1 MDRQVF
7 LLKRPERGE
16 PVLEDE
22 CTPVTRGCRWFLDR
36 YSEYRDARLDKATR
50 ALADAHLVACSSC
63 RRYDRV
69 VRRGVDVL
77 RHPRSA
83 PDSRPL
89 GIAFLRDRALAA
101 ERESRALG
109 TAGSGVTLAAAA
121 VVALLLSVAAW
132 FPVLAGGTPEVE
144 IAPVVAA
151 APRPVGPAFFPI
163 PGGFSFEVDRAD
175 LTKLTPAML
184 FEYGRTPASP
194 AQRGVAGGPDLD

>member
-7 LLKRPERGE
+7 VLKHPDGGGA
-16 PVLEDE
+16 VLEDE
-22 CTPVTRGCRWFLDR
+22 RARVTRGCRWFLDM
-36 YSEYRDARLDKATR
+36 YSDYRDACLDDATR
-50 ALADAHLVACSSC
+50 ALADAHLRACSSC
-63 RRYDRV
+63 RQYDQV
-69 VRRGVDVL
+69 VRRGVDIL
-77 RHPRSA
+77 RDPRSA
-83 PDSRPL
+83 PDTRPL

-144 IAPVVAA
+144 MAPVVAA
-151 APRPVGPAFFPI
+151 APQPLAPAFFAI

-194 AQRGVAGGPDLD
+194 ARGVASGPDLD

>member
-1 MDRQVF
+1 M
-7 LLKRPERGE
+7 KRPDRAEPACEGERASAA
-16 PVLEDE
+16 
-22 CTPVTRGCRWFLDR
+22 RGCHWFLDV
-36 YSEYRDARLDKATR
+36 YSDYRDARLDDATR
-50 ALADAHLVACSSC
+50 ALADAHLLDCSSC

-69 VRRGVDVL
+69 VRRGVDIL

-83 PDSRPL
+83 PATRPQGL
-89 GIAFLRDRALAA
+89 VFLRDRALAA

-151 APRPVGPAFFPI
+151 APQPPAPAFFPV

-184 FEYGRTPASP
+184 FEYGRTPAGP
-194 AQRGVAGGPDLD
+194 ARGVATGPDLD